1 MLQNKNQSI
10 QNAQQNGADQRR
22 QKEKEKEGML
32 NSIYMTKYNAANA
45 QKKQRETNE
54 LKKKKI
60 EDGLVEKNQQ
70 KSLKIKEQET
80 LVLQKKKEMEAAKL
94 LQNRINYERKMGEEQ
109 ALKAQKEQE
118 VLNMEKLE
126 MELIKRLQHTQSLQ
140 KAAYEELES
149 ALVQAPTEFEQNF
162 LIQADGNVQDLASAN
177 TKETPDE
184 SETPNQAQSEENTD
198 SKE

>member
-60 EDGLVEKNQQ
+60 EDGIVEKNQQ

-80 LVLQKKKEMEAAKL
+80 LVIQKKKEMEAAKL
-94 LQNRINYERKMGEEQ
+94 LQNRINYERRMAEEQ
-109 ALKAQKEQE
+109 SLKAQKEQE

-162 LIQADGNVQDLASAN
+162 LVQADANVQDLAVAEN
-177 TKETPDE
+177 TKETPD
-184 SETPNQAQSEENTD
+184 QSQPEENTD